1 MPRPDPWRLDPAR
14 YPHRRTLPT
23 RFQDLDPLGHIN
35 NVAYAALFET
45 ALVHFNQAIDLLRWR
60 DCRWLVAAV
69 EINYLAE
76 GHFPADVE
84 VATGI
89 GAIRHRS
96 WQILSLMLQDGR
108 PIATCDVVLVASAG
122 DRGLRD
128 EMRTALAAVQIG
140 G

>member
-45 ALVHFNQAIDLLRWR
+45 GRIHFNHAIDLLRWKHQ
-60 DCRWLVAAV
+60 RWLVAAT

-84 VATGI
+84 IATGI
-89 GAIRHRS
+89 GAIRTRS
-96 WQILSLMLQDGR
+96 WQILSLMLQEGR
-108 PIATCDVVLVASAG
+108 PIATCDVVLVASAADG
-122 DRGLRD
+122 GLPD
-128 EMRTALAAVQIG
+128 DMRAALAAVRIAG
-140 G
+140 